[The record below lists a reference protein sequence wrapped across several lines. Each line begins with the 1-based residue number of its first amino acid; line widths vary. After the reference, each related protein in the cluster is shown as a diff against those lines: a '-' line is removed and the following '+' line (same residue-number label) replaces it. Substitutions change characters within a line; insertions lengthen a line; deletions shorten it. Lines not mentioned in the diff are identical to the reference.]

1 VPPAVTLW
9 RSKRDGKPRG
19 FIRASWREGGRKV
32 TWDTRSLDEGEARTR
47 ALAELD
53 RRLSARP
60 EPPQQAERRPDH
72 LEGQPPVKPGEPS
85 NVIPMRRPIGDAL
98 NRALGVPAP
107 AAAAPSSPPDEG
119 PAKARKLYE
128 LFGKAMGHLT
138 EGGLKRAV
146 RWAGR
151 EPEDMD
157 DDELVLVRG
166 GWEELGAEWFGRV
179 EIGPWGRIA
188 LGSAVAGVGMYMGG
202 DPIKPPEQKQL
213 PAAAAPADGA
223 NVRPERDEGGGGG

>member
-1 VPPAVTLW
+1 MPPAVTLW
-9 RSKRDGKPRG
+9 RSKRDGKARG
-19 FIRASWREGGRKV
+19 FIRASWRQGGRKI

-53 RRLSARP
+53 RRLSA
-60 EPPQQAERRPDH
+60 PPPAVPPAAESPLAGGR
-72 LEGQPPVKPGEPS
+72 QPPVQPGETS
-85 NVIPMRRPIGDAL
+85 NVIPIRRPLGEAL
-98 NRALGVPAP
+98 NRALGVPPA
-107 AAAAPSSPPDEG
+107 AAAAPSSPAPDEG
-119 PAKARKLYE
+119 RAKTRKLYE

-157 DDELVLVRG
+157 DDELALVQE

-179 EIGPWGRIA
+179 EIGPVGKIA
-188 LGSAVAGVGMYMGG
+188 LGSATAAVGMYMGG
-202 DPIKPPEQKQL
+202 ITIEQKPKKL
-213 PAAAAPADGA
+213 AAAAPADGSD
-223 NVRPERDEGGGGG
+223 VRPERPDEGGG